1 MLLTAGYAGQA
12 ADGQYTVSSSTTGGV
27 TATRQLVT
35 FTLLT
40 AVLWSLT
47 RFFLTFDSCLNS
59 TISVLMAILP
69 VNVDLLQLSSDC
81 VNVFTTVLE
90 RAVVFACRCTYYRPI
105 FMQV

>member
-35 FTLLT
+35 FALLT

-69 VNVDLLQLSSDC
+69 VNLDLLQLSSDC